1 MLASDILIREKIL
14 KLYDDV
20 IGTLRNLNPL
30 PADLRD
36 TLQEDELL
44 ERTREKRKAFSEDH
58 CQVVVSG
65 RLTRIKTK
73 TLQTSKYKTFKQKHY
88 KQTKTK
94 H

>member
-14 KLYDDV
+14 KLYGDV

-30 PADLRD
+30 PSDLRD

-65 RLTRIKTK
+65 RLTKTKIKTRQTNINK
-73 TLQTSKYKTFKQKHY
+73 TLR
-88 KQTKTK
+88 TKTK

>member
-30 PADLRD
+30 PSDLRD
-36 TLQEDELL
+36 TLQEDDLL

-65 RLTRIKTK
+65 RLTKHLNKDTTNK
-73 TLQTSKYKTFKQKHY
+73 HKQNTKYKTKL
-88 KQTKTK
+88 
-94 H
+94 